1 MVMKKKTLKKTSKSH
16 LNELQNPPVTYKSNS
31 EGTNKAV
38 KSPWISIIGSEL
50 RKAVKKKDI

>member
-1 MVMKKKTLKKTSKSH
+1 MKKKTLKKTSKSH